1 MLKHVDAQSD
11 TALKPRVIGW
21 LAGNLVRLL
30 TKTLKVKIIDD
41 SGVLSR
47 PPDHGL
53 IWMFWHNRLLI
64 IPSLYTRYTRKFRHA
79 SVLTSAS
86 RDGAMLAAV
95 MRQFGLESVRG
106 SSSKRGAQAL
116 IECCRLLRKNHYIG
130 ITPDGPRGPIYQMQ
144 PGVIQ
149 LARVGHAPILPI
161 RVEYAKAWRLKS
173 WDRFFIP
180 HPFSEV
186 HVHFL
191 PFVHI
196 DSDDDMENQRAA
208 LTKLLEPVAP

>member
-1 MLKHVDAQSD
+1 MLQKIEAKSD
-11 TALKPRVIGW
+11 TALKPRMIGW

-30 TKTLKVKIIDD
+30 TKTLKVTIVDD
-41 SGVLSR
+41 SGILSR
-47 PPDHGL
+47 PPGHGV

-64 IPSLYTRYTRKFRHA
+64 IPSLYTRYTRKFRKA

-95 MRQFGLESVRG
+95 MRQFGLGSVRG

-130 ITPDGPRGPIYQMQ
+130 ITPDGPRGPLYQLQ

-149 LARVGHAPILPI
+149 LARVGHAPILPV

-186 HVHFL
+186 RVHLL
-191 PFVHI
+191 PLVDI
-196 DSDDDMENQRAA
+196 STEDMEKQQASLA
-208 LTKLLEPVAP
+208 KLLEPIVP